1 MPEAPSVLGTSRR
14 ERHSGRQTGVVP
26 RPAQEGHSQAR
37 LGTARVITSA
47 NVALRRDDLLW
58 VHVLMRLGH

>member
-1 MPEAPSVLGTSRR
+1 MPEALSGPGTPGR
-14 ERHSGRQTGVVP
+14 ERRSGCQAGIVP
-26 RPAQEGHSQAR
+26 RPAQEVHSRTR